1 MFPIVV
7 HSSWACFR
15 VHFQLH
21 LRRYSV
27 QITFEFFCKNPS
39 TAIYL
44 DTYFS
49 SQDLLYDLQTIS
61 VHIIV
66 ILVAKDCRK
75 RLVLKSKSSV
85 NSKNSAQQYICIELL
100 RYSPKIYFRVSKHTY
115 TLCENTQQ
123 GILLGVNKCAML
135 IQRQIRTLPNFIFCK
150 SSSSLELHCGIF
162 SKHSFVQR
170 KL

>member
-1 MFPIVV
+1 M
-7 HSSWACFR
+7 
-15 VHFQLH
+15 
-21 LRRYSV
+21 
-27 QITFEFFCKNPS
+27 
-39 TAIYL
+39 AIYL
-44 DTYFS
+44 NTYFS

-135 IQRQIRTLPNFIFCK
+135 IQRQIRTLPNFIFAK
-150 SSSSLELHCGIF
+150 GNNIQQLGAALCGINF
-162 SKHSFVQR
+162 SKHTRAEIYSFVQR
-170 KL
+170 RLFKQLIRKK

>member
-1 MFPIVV
+1 MGNFPFLN
-7 HSSWACFR
+7 FR
-15 VHFQLH
+15 FSFTL
-21 LRRYSV
+21 Y
-27 QITFEFFCKNPS
+27 FCKNPS
-39 TAIYL
+39 TAFYL

-170 KL
+170 KFCQIDVLLQG